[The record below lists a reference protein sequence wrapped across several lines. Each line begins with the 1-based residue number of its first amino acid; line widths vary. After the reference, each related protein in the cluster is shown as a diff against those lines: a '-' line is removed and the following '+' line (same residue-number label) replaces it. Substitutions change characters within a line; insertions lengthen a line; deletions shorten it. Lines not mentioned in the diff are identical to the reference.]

1 MTRFI
6 FILLHVLLLSCSNGN
21 VESFPAHGSES
32 IALLPVSIIGE
43 KCFAPRLVYA
53 ATIGSSDTIVEFSF
67 SYIKEHNGI
76 VEWEEGTVKLP
87 FSAIHCYAWP
97 RVSYKDTER
106 GGLP

>member
-6 FILLHVLLLSCSNGN
+6 FILLHVLLLSCKNGN
-21 VESFPAHGSES
+21 VESFPAHGSEN
-32 IALLPVSIIGE
+32 IAVSIIGE

-67 SYIKEHNGI
+67 SYTKEHNGI

-97 RVSYKDTER
+97 RLSYKDTER